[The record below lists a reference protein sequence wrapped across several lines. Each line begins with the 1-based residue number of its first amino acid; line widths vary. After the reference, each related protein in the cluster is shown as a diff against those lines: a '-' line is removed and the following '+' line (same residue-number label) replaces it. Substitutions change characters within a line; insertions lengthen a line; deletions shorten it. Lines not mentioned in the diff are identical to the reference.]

1 MKVLKIGAVWCAGCL
16 VMRPRW
22 QQIES
27 EMTDLETE
35 YLDYDESRQELEK
48 RGIKTD
54 TLPTFIFYTK
64 DGKEYARLLG
74 EIVKDVI
81 ISTIRKGQELD
92 RKLA

>member
-1 MKVLKIGAVWCAGCL
+1 MKVLKIGATWCAGCL

-22 QQIES
+22 QQIEN
-27 EMTDLETE
+27 EMKDLETE

-54 TLPTFIFYTK
+54 ILPTFIFYTEN
-64 DGKEYARLLG
+64 GKEYARLLG
-74 EIVKDVI
+74 EIEKDTL

-92 RKLA
+92 SKLA